1 MNSLPVPAAIVTDGK
16 PRLWAR
22 SGSILAVLVAA
33 CVMAGPFYL
42 PPYGLVVGFGLFIA
56 VAMAEAW
63 NLVGGVAGQFAL
75 GHSMFVGVGSYVT
88 ALILIN
94 TDLPMPVAI
103 AASGIVAGLIAALS
117 ALLFLRMRA
126 AYFSVATLGL
136 SLAGL
141 AWTITWPY
149 AGATAGLNLPGDAGL
164 DDDVLYYLAGGL
176 AILTIAG
183 AALLLRRPF
192 GISLMAV
199 RDDEEAAAEMG
210 VNPLVA
216 KTVIMALSGL
226 LTGLAGALVAVEKQT
241 IEPYSAFSMVWAI
254 NMIVMSVIGGL
265 GRAGGPALGAVFVFG
280 LQQLLQS
287 YAMWNQLVTA
297 AALILVIRFAPGG
310 IWSILATM
318 LARLASAKAGV
329 GMGAAPCAEDLSP
342 ATISETRGPGGNHG

>member
-1 MNSLPVPAAIVTDGK
+1 MPGRAA
-16 PRLWAR
+16 LL
-22 SGSILAVLVAA
+22 LALAA
-33 CVMAGPFYL
+33 ALLVMAGPAYL

-56 VAMAEAW
+56 IVMAEAW
-63 NLVGGVAGQFAL
+63 NLVGGIAGQFAL

-88 ALILIN
+88 ALLLLN
-94 TDLPMPVAI
+94 TDLPMPVAVL
-103 AASGIVAGLIAALS
+103 AAGILAGLIAAVS

-136 SLAGL
+136 ALAGL

-149 AGATAGLNLPGDAGL
+149 AGATAGLLLPGDAGL

-176 AILTIAG
+176 AILTLAG
-183 AALLLRRPF
+183 AALLVRRPF

-199 RDDEEAAAEMG
+199 RDDEEAAAELG

-216 KTVIMALSGL
+216 KTAIMALSGF
-226 LTGLAGALVAVEKQT
+226 LTGLAGSLVALQKLT

-265 GRAGGPALGAVFVFG
+265 GRVGGPTLGAIFVFA

-287 YAMWNQLVTA
+287 YAVWNELVTA
-297 AALILVIRFAPGG
+297 AALILVIRCAPGG
-310 IWSILATM
+310 LWSIAAAL
-318 LARLASAKAGV
+318 LSRLPPRQANGPASRRRT
-329 GMGAAPCAEDLSP
+329 DLSP
-342 ATISETRGPGGNHG
+342 AIASERTRQGAEHG

>member
-1 MNSLPVPAAIVTDGK
+1 MKSRRAPAAIVTDGK
-16 PRLWAR
+16 PRPWAR
-22 SGSILAVLVAA
+22 GGLLLAALVAA
-33 CVMAGPFYL
+33 TVMAGPFYL

-88 ALILIN
+88 ALVLLN

-103 AASGIVAGLIAALS
+103 GASGIVAGVIAALS

-149 AGATAGLNLPGDAGL
+149 AGATAGLNLPGDTGL
-164 DDDVLYYLAGGL
+164 DDDVLYYLSGGL
-176 AILTIAG
+176 AILTIAS
-183 AALLLRRPF
+183 AALLMRRPF

-199 RDDEEAAAEMG
+199 RDDEEAAAELG

-226 LTGLAGALVAVEKQT
+226 LTGLAGALVAIQKQT

-297 AALILVIRFAPGG
+297 AALIAVIRFAPGG
-310 IWSILATM
+310 IWSILATV
-318 LARLASAKAGV
+318 LARVTSTRAGIGASPSP
-329 GMGAAPCAEDLSP
+329 GALSP
-342 ATISETRGPGGNHG
+342 ATVSEISAPGGDHD